1 MAYHGHV
8 NQSYV
13 KLPEG
18 IEQENRKTRRIDYV
32 EEHGKAWTG
41 FQWAR
46 FLAQP
51 WKPNKKNGPKPV
63 A

>member
-1 MAYHGHV
+1 MDHGHV

-32 EEHGKAWTG
+32 EEHGKAW
-41 FQWAR
+41 AR

>member
-1 MAYHGHV
+1 MDHGHV

-32 EEHGKAWTG
+32 EEHGKAWVDING
-41 FQWAR
+41 QDSW
-46 FLAQP
+46 
-51 WKPNKKNGPKPV
+51 PNLESPTRKMVPNL
-63 A
+63 